1 MPTLHLPARLGAR
14 ALALA
19 AAGLV
24 AFALEPVAQTLDD
37 AAATVPSDLTLPDA
51 LAALDTLEAQGKWSE
66 AIEPATRMADAVAE
80 QSGADSLRYAEA
92 LTRLAEVQ
100 RRTGDPAKAELGFAR
115 AISIIEARTGGLS
128 GRLIDPLRG
137 LGFSYADMRDHAR
150 AAIVLERAVLT
161 LRRNRGLFDP
171 SQLKVLERLA
181 TSQTA
186 NREFADAEQ
195 TLRYSVR
202 VAEQS
207 YGARDPR
214 VAGPM
219 SRLADWY
226 SSVFAYDVARSFYR
240 TAIERV
246 EEGAGPMHPALVDPL
261 RGLAENSMRAFIYG
275 DVLRR
280 DTPMSPTPAPSQTA
294 MMFDQTREDPRP
306 GNRRRLSSESQEA
319 LERALA
325 ILRTRPEG
333 TTGLQLVIT
342 LLRAGDW
349 YLVKNEI
356 DPAHARYSEAW
367 KVSRT
372 EPDVVAATQA
382 SEPDETVLGYPVV
395 IYFPG
400 GGADRPGAD
409 IPEAEV
415 IERYVLAEFDVGT
428 DGRLA
433 SVELIDSDASDR
445 QIRETLGTLEAS
457 VYRPR
462 YVDGAPVAT
471 QDVRFRDVFRE
482 RRRQEDSG
490 KAAGDESG

>member
-1 MPTLHLPARLGAR
+1 MPRPAPVVAVRPPAPAPSRGRAARCAAERAGLAGWVLVVAAGLAWGWLAVADAGVSLRAAPLMGRWRWQSGPALLPAIGLAVAVAARGPRLAARLPWRRLPWSAGAAATAR

-66 AIEPATRMADAVAE
+66 AIEPATRIADAVAE
-80 QSGADSLRYAEA
+80 QSGADSLGYAEA

-100 RRTGDPAKAELGFAR
+100 RRAGDPAKAEFGFAR

-137 LGFSYADMRDHAR
+137 LGFSYADMQDHAR

-171 SQLKVLERLA
+171 SQLEVLERLA
-181 TSQTA
+181 ASQTA

-226 SSVFAYDVARSFYR
+226 SSVFAYDVARNFYR
-240 TAIERV
+240 T
-246 EEGAGPMHPALVDPL
+246 
-261 RGLAENSMRAFIYG
+261 
-275 DVLRR
+275 
-280 DTPMSPTPAPSQTA
+280 
-294 MMFDQTREDPRP
+294 
-306 GNRRRLSSESQEA
+306 
-319 LERALA
+319 
-325 ILRTRPEG
+325 
-333 TTGLQLVIT
+333 
-342 LLRAGDW
+342 
-349 YLVKNEI
+349 
-356 DPAHARYSEAW
+356 
-367 KVSRT
+367 
-372 EPDVVAATQA
+372 
-382 SEPDETVLGYPVV
+382 
-395 IYFPG
+395 
-400 GGADRPGAD
+400 
-409 IPEAEV
+409 
-415 IERYVLAEFDVGT
+415 
-428 DGRLA
+428 
-433 SVELIDSDASDR
+433 
-445 QIRETLGTLEAS
+445 
-457 VYRPR
+457 
-462 YVDGAPVAT
+462 
-471 QDVRFRDVFRE
+471 
-482 RRRQEDSG
+482 
-490 KAAGDESG
+490 